1 MYTSIDSMMRRYE
14 RLARQHRAD
23 LTDREALKAWQDEAR
38 ARLSSLLGLTVL
50 EKPADCGFKE
60 LWSEDAGDGVRR
72 TLAQIAVEEGVEMPF
87 YILTPQHRLDSRVF
101 ICPPGHQGGGMES
114 VAGRRGNADVERMTA
129 HYNYD
134 YGLRLARMGH
144 LVIAPDARGFGLRRE
159 EGESGDD
166 KILLSSC
173 RALAHMALP
182 LGLTVAGLQVWDL
195 MRLVDW
201 LSEEGHGHIF
211 LFGFSGGGLQ
221 SLYTAAVDSR
231 VEGAFISGYYYGF
244 KDSLLLLNGNCD
256 CNYIPRLWLDYEVS
270 DIASLI
276 APRPLVIQSARGDH
290 LNGPRGLDN
299 VLPYVEELREA
310 YRLLGAEGKLYH
322 DIIEGPHHFGHEHLK
337 EDFEKIGMEI

>member
-1 MYTSIDSMMRRYE
+1 
-14 RLARQHRAD
+14 
-23 LTDREALKAWQDEAR
+23 
-38 ARLSSLLGLTVL
+38 
-50 EKPADCGFKE
+50 
-60 LWSEDAGDGVRR
+60 
-72 TLAQIAVEEGVEMPF
+72 
-87 YILTPQHRLDSRVF
+87 
-101 ICPPGHQGGGMES
+101 MES
-114 VAGRRGNADVERMTA
+114 VAGRRGNADVERMIA

-201 LSEEGHGHIF
+201 LTEEGHGHIF

-276 APRPLVIQSARGDH
+276 APRPLVIQSARADH

-299 VLPYVEELREA
+299 VLPYVEELKEA